1 MYRLTIH
8 ENNTGTI
15 DFKTKEEVEAWIK
28 EPYFEGVEWDYADYE
43 VFNKT
48 FFIEER
54 VGTANPRMEDISNF
68 VYDTHSDQYQG
79 LN

>member
-28 EPYFEGVEWDYADYE
+28 DPYFEGVEWLSL
-43 VFNKT
+43 
-48 FFIEER
+48 IH
-54 VGTANPRMEDISNF
+54 I
-68 VYDTHSDQYQG
+68 
-79 LN
+79 

>member
-28 EPYFEGVEWDYADYE
+28 DPFFEGVEWDYADYE
-43 VFNKT
+43 VFHRT
-48 FFIEER
+48 FFLEENTGQADAR
-54 VGTANPRMEDISNF
+54 QQDITNF
-68 VYDTHSDQYQG
+68 VWNENTA
-79 LN
+79 